1 MNLNNTLP
9 SRKSMRSTSNA
20 RLACAGRIGKT
31 LVSQSNQSIA
41 SNSIHKKSIIR
52 LAEFGVPVSS
62 PTTPPPSPP
71 PAPPSD
77 SASLALPSSVSRS
90 PHPPC
95 SSFVSFH
102 SPPVAW
108 RRARVSRSRQSRP
121 PPLSPSPSPSPSS
134 SPSYR
139 TDRRKNSHR
148 RTIARRHPSAR
159 ETARRRRRRRCH
171 PRARARSSSSSSSS
185 GTLDDEERET
195 DARERARGPCARSR
209 AMGTPSR
216 ARRPLAR
223 REMTDDCDEI
233 STRG

>member
-20 RLACAGRIGKT
+20 RLACAGRIGRT
-31 LVSQSNQSIA
+31 LVSQSIHRTHRNQCIKNQSNH
-41 SNSIHKKSIIR
+41 SPRSR
-52 LAEFGVPVSS
+52 VPVSS

-121 PPLSPSPSPSPSS
+121 PPLSPSPSPSS
-134 SPSYR
+134 SPSHR

-159 ETARRRRRRRCH
+159 ETARRCRWCH
-171 PRARARSSSSSSSS
+171 PRARMRSSSSFASS
-185 GTLDDEERET
+185 GTLDDEEREK

-223 REMTDDCDEI
+223 REMTDDRDEI
-233 STRG
+233 STNG